1 MDSQS
6 SQPINS
12 LSSPSSLTWKLP
24 TNRRAGVTNA
34 GLSSALLCLC
44 SPFLWME
51 AGGGT
56 CSPLKGALC
65 WRERQPPRPLIRPR
79 IISVEAPVPPGVQF
93 LEKSFP
99 CSSPSPV
106 PLHFILRVRAGF
118 PVPQAQWWGWMG
130 IEHQLSDWHSMLV
143 DREIS

>member
-1 MDSQS
+1 MDSKFCSITEFTARQFLIFPFES
-6 SQPINS
+6 DMETTYKQKSRGRQCWGQ
-12 LSSPSSLTWKLP
+12 LC
-24 TNRRAGVTNA
+24 
-34 GLSSALLCLC
+34 SALLCLC

-51 AGGGT
+51 AGGRT

-65 WRERQPPRPLIRPR
+65 WRERQPPRSLIRPR
-79 IISVEAPVPPGVQF
+79 IISVEAPVPPGVQV

-99 CSSPSPV
+99 RSSPSPV

-130 IEHQLSDWHSMLV
+130 D
-143 DREIS
+143 